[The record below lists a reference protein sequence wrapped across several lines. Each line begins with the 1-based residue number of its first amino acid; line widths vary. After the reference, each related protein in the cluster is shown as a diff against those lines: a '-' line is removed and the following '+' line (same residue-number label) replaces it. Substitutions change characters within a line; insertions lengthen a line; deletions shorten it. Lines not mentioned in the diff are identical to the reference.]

1 MKEQNLDR
9 QLIALREQGIDER
22 DIIMDKDSGKDFD
35 RCGYQSLKTTT
46 LKPDTL
52 VVKSLDLLS
61 RNKRDIKNELEF
73 F

>member
-1 MKEQNLDR
+1 MKGQNLDR

-46 LKPDTL
+46 LKPAI
-52 VVKSLDLLS
+52 
-61 RNKRDIKNELEF
+61 RW
-73 F
+73 